1 MIQHYPAIEENNM
14 TVMNFQRI
22 QPQQATSIYAQ
33 QTTSQQT
40 SGIDIS
46 GLINLMMPVMIVG
59 MIMKM
64 MVSAI
69 GSTGKTKKLQT
80 AKNISGG
87 TNTPTNKATTA
98 GHAEPAT

>member
-1 MIQHYPAIEENNM
+1 
-14 TVMNFQRI
+14 
-22 QPQQATSIYAQ
+22 
-33 QTTSQQT
+33 
-40 SGIDIS
+40 
-46 GLINLMMPVMIVG
+46 MIVG